1 MRKTRNMH
9 PCHAFVM
16 LCFTRERGREG
27 AKILKYVQ
35 MQYER
40 TSMFTRA
47 FARLDFIFT
56 QVCIFATCL
65 T

>member
-1 MRKTRNMH
+1 
-9 PCHAFVM
+9 M

-40 TSMFTRA
+40 M
-47 FARLDFIFT
+47 LDTDPYLSTIRG
-56 QVCIFATCL
+56 CL
-65 T
+65 VQRISFRG